1 MDFATLKSRLYSL
14 IGRYPADICYEL
26 VTADINA
33 RLRVREMEATDTL
46 TEAARVALPSDFLQM
61 ISVYRDVDPRTP
73 LSPTDTTGINRAHVT
88 SGTPKTYAIVD
99 GAILLNPEPDG
110 SENLIIRYYA
120 RQADLSADGDTNDI
134 LTNYPSVYVYGVL
147 AHHAALIRDE
157 KAMAIHGAA
166 YGQHMKLAQSSDA
179 KARYSGAPIV
189 PTVRT
194 TP

>member
-46 TEAARVALPSDFLQM
+46 TEAASVALPSDFLQM

-73 LSPTDTTGINRAHVT
+73 LSPTDTTGINRAHMT

-110 SENLIIRYYA
+110 AEDLIIRYYA
-120 RQADLSADGDTNDI
+120 RQA
-134 LTNYPSVYVYGVL
+134 V
-147 AHHAALIRDE
+147 
-157 KAMAIHGAA
+157 
-166 YGQHMKLAQSSDA
+166 
-179 KARYSGAPIV
+179 
-189 PTVRT
+189 
-194 TP
+194 